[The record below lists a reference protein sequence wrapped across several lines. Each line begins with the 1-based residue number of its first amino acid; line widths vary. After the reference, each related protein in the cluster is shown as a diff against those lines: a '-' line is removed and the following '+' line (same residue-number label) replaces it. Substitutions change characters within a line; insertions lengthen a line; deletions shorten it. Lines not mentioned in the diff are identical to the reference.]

1 MTWLILGIRLSTSLG
16 SASQSFPPVK
26 IAVGIV
32 SCVTLYGGGEGYI
45 REKEWGREK
54 VKVLINYIHST
65 LYVLTAAIYLSDDY
79 GNFIVK
85 RGEYI

>member
-1 MTWLILGIRLSTSLG
+1 ME
-16 SASQSFPPVK
+16 
-26 IAVGIV
+26 
-32 SCVTLYGGGEGYI
+32 EGRAI

-85 RGEYI
+85 RGE